1 MYRRLNLT
9 RLILIPGLICLLS
22 FALVLPL
29 GVTQTAAQ
37 GEIEPI
43 PTEPIYEIP
52 GEVLNQN
59 RDAWNGDSDG
69 RLDPHLDDAYN
80 IYCIDDHINVWGG
93 KPEPRLI
100 TSFPLA
106 DVLSLAPTLGVLSQ
120 DGVLVQRT
128 DDLILVQGSNG
139 NTTPGFGSKSF
150 ALSACIAANGGVPE
164 TYEPPAPPALP
175 APPSDYN
182 APSTNPE
189 QTFVDLNACLQQD
202 PSNSLVDCLRVSVD
216 DEYSSGIQVLWGWL
230 LRFCVSP
237 FALVFTVPVLR
248 IRRRKPRKSEQA

>member
-29 GVTQTAAQ
+29 GVTQTTAQ

-120 DGVLVQRT
+120 DGVLVQRYE
-128 DDLILVQGSNG
+128 DDMIVFGSNG
-139 NTTPGFGSKSF
+139 NTTPGFRQQILCAQRLHSGKWRDTRG
-150 ALSACIAANGGVPE
+150 ARATTTA
-164 TYEPPAPPALP
+164 
-175 APPSDYN
+175 
-182 APSTNPE
+182 STE
-189 QTFVDLNACLQQD
+189 QSTV
-202 PSNSLVDCLRVSVD
+202 
-216 DEYSSGIQVLWGWL
+216 ESG
-230 LRFCVSP
+230 
-237 FALVFTVPVLR
+237 
-248 IRRRKPRKSEQA
+248 E